1 MSADVRW
8 EWVCPVTNHWRRGA
22 HWSRSMG
29 ESRRSS
35 PSNPKCG
42 STQNWGKSVKKK
54 FSGICDLL
62 NEWLIFQTR
71 SVLNICLKEIISYA
85 SRSVWAMHICA
96 FTLWEWSNAGLSDF
110 SHQMKLPF
118 VLRTFNPFHSWS
130 SPSDS
135 RFVWSQRL
143 LQAVCSA
150 TLGLGPEVVGHWRPR
165 WSDWRLTQP
174 PRLSPGAAPPPP
186 PPTSVTVTKAGE
198 DSFCFLIDFP
208 ECSHLYHKNNNLFLK
223 CVQKLVVKNRCCC
236 MRWDNTNAGI
246 LFLYPIVQFPLNCKD
261 RDTFEKCNW
270 KAAERRCRR
279 GFSLRLFRENR
290 ARARLTNNCII
301 VFGVSQQQSHQD
313 RMENQKFAP

>member
-1 MSADVRW
+1 MPTASTLTSCICVSIKAFPNYKPNYSVSADVRW

-42 STQNWGKSVKKK
+42 STQNWGNWGKFVREKK

-143 LQAVCSA
+143 QCQCVLWGWDQRL
-150 TLGLGPEVVGHWRPR
+150 LGIGDLAGVTGGSLSLRGSVQGPPRPR
-165 WSDWRLTQP
+165 HHLHLWPWQKQERIPSVFLLTSQ
-174 PRLSPGAAPPPP
+174 SA
-186 PPTSVTVTKAGE
+186 PTSTTK
-198 DSFCFLIDFP
+198 ITI
-208 ECSHLYHKNNNLFLK
+208 CS
-223 CVQKLVVKNRCCC
+223 
-236 MRWDNTNAGI
+236 
-246 LFLYPIVQFPLNCKD
+246 
-261 RDTFEKCNW
+261 
-270 KAAERRCRR
+270 
-279 GFSLRLFRENR
+279 
-290 ARARLTNNCII
+290 
-301 VFGVSQQQSHQD
+301 
-313 RMENQKFAP
+313 